1 MNWAAIGFGVAAAV
15 CWGVAPVLSKR
26 GFTTGG
32 TPAVAAFM
40 FVCIG
45 TVGLWSLSLVVYDP
59 ERLATALTPAAVA
72 PFVVGGVAG
81 TGIGRLLNYYGVE
94 RLGASVN
101 SAVVATDP
109 VFAAL
114 LGLVALGEALTIAQL
129 GGVLLVAG
137 GLAVTALSGGGNRRG
152 WPRRALVI
160 PVGAAVA
167 YGGGAVVRRFGLGTT
182 TTTPIQ
188 AAAINETAALVVIGG
203 YLYYGVDR
211 PSAATVG
218 LDSYLYL
225 LAAGVVNT
233 AGLVALFA
241 SLQAGPVVIGS
252 TLAGTSTLVTIAI
265 AAVVL
270 RQVEAVTHWTAVG
283 GLVTVVGGL
292 LVVTG

>member
-1 MNWAAIGFGVAAAV
+1 MNWTAIGFGIAAAV

-32 TPAVAAFM
+32 TPAVAAFI

-45 TVGLWSLSLVVYDP
+45 TVGLWSLSLVLYSP
-59 ERLATALTPAAVA
+59 ARIAATLTPAAVV
-72 PFVVGGVAG
+72 PFAVGGVAG

-114 LGLVALGEALTIAQL
+114 LGLLALGESLTVAQF

-137 GLAVTALSGGGNRRG
+137 GLAVTVLSGGGNRRG
-152 WPRRALVI
+152 WPFRALVI
-160 PVGAAVA
+160 PIGAAVA
-167 YGGGAVVRRFGLGTT
+167 YGSGAVIRRFGLETT
-182 TTTPIQ
+182 ATTPIQ
-188 AAAINETAALVVIGG
+188 AAAINETAALFVIGG
-203 YLYYGVDR
+203 YLYYTIDR
-211 PSAATVG
+211 PAAATIG

-225 LAAGVVNT
+225 VA
-233 AGLVALFA
+233 AGLVNTVGLVTLFA

-252 TLAGTSTLVTIAI
+252 TLAGTSTLVTLAI
-265 AAVVL
+265 AAIVL
-270 RQVEAVTHWTAVG
+270 RQVEAVTYLTVVG
-283 GLVTVVGGL
+283 GLVTVAGGL
-292 LVVTG
+292 LVITG